1 MPRRNEPTNR
11 TCIVTRQVRP
21 KEELLRFV
29 LDPDGAVVVD
39 LKNKLPGRGV
49 WVTAAR
55 SQVETAE
62 RKKLFARAFKEPVK
76 VDPGLAGIVADRL
89 KDSALGALSLA
100 RKAGT
105 LVLGFMKVEDAIAS
119 GRVSALIE
127 ASDAGAHGTEK
138 LGKAVA
144 KQGKA
149 IPVFRDFTTED
160 LGLALGRA
168 HVIHAALLADRAS
181 GFALDQL
188 HALARYFH
196 IPHQGD
202 FDVPLDETAEPTVEH
217 PSI

>member
-1 MPRRNEPTNR
+1 MPRRNEPTSR

-29 LDPDGAVVVD
+29 LAPDGSVVLD

-55 SQVETAE
+55 AHVETAE
-62 RKKLFARAFKEPVK
+62 KKKLFARALKEPVN
-76 VDPGLAGIVADRL
+76 VEAGLADTVAARL
-89 KDSALGALSLA
+89 KESALGALSLA
-100 RKAGT
+100 RKAGALT
-105 LVLGFMKVEDAIAS
+105 LGFMKVDEAIAA
-119 GRVSALIE
+119 GKVAALIE
-127 ASDAGAHGTEK
+127 ASDAGADGTEK
-138 LGKAVA
+138 LSRAVA
-144 KQGKA
+144 RQGIA
-149 IPVFRDFTTED
+149 TPVFREFTTED

-188 HALARYFH
+188 HALARYFQ

-202 FDVPLDETAEPTVEH
+202 FHVPLDETAEPTVEH

>member
-1 MPRRNEPTNR
+1 MPPRNEPTSR

-29 LDPDGAVVVD
+29 LDPEGLVVVD

-55 SQVETAE
+55 SHVETAE
-62 RKKLFARAFKEPVK
+62 RKKLFARAFKEPVR
-76 VDPGLAGIVADRL
+76 VEPGLPDIVGGRL

-100 RKAGT
+100 RKAGV
-105 LVLGFMKVEDAIAS
+105 LVLGFMKVEDAIRS
-119 GRVSALIE
+119 GKTAALIE
-127 ASDAGAHGTEK
+127 AADAGADGTEK
-138 LGKAVA
+138 LRKAA
-144 KQGKA
+144 ATQGPGMA
-149 IPVFRDFTTED
+149 VFRDFTAED

-188 HALARYFH
+188 HALARYFQS
-196 IPHQGD
+196 PHQGD
-202 FDVPLDETAEPTVEH
+202 FDRPLDETAEPTVEH